1 MKTIDATTKCNGN
14 IRANMELEGF
24 SGMAHWNGN
33 DTQEVELDDEK
44 KLNILGLFKFEQK
57 TIEEVKVLALQLA
70 AKGFDVHGF
79 ELHAGDM
86 WLLFRAMKDGSWQLD
101 DGGDCRGSDGTTQEE
116 EAMFTFAE
124 GFAKELNEQ
133 KFLQRKIPTWEQMKC
148 LWEAREEYAR
158 LSKLMDEYKIRGEE
172 EAIYWRFRTIE
183 KLVLYG
189 DVEA

>member
-1 MKTIDATTKCNGN
+1 MNTINATTKCNGN
-14 IRANMELEGF
+14 IRANMALEGF

-33 DTQEVELDDEK
+33 DTQEIELDDEQ

-79 ELHAGDM
+79 ELHAGNM

-101 DGGDCRGSDGTTQEE
+101 DGGDCRGSDGTTEEE

-133 KFLQRKIPTWEQMKC
+133 KFLQ
-148 LWEAREEYAR
+148 
-158 LSKLMDEYKIRGEE
+158 
-172 EAIYWRFRTIE
+172 
-183 KLVLYG
+183 
-189 DVEA
+189 